1 MKNEIRLTYIMM
13 GICLILLSGFLLN
26 ANAQIDIYYPDN
38 TTSELWIANQTDPG
52 FDRRV
57 TDTIPTDDYTCIV
70 IRNQVN
76 ESVSLIDDPITF
88 INTFVKIFYA
98 VVFCFAIVMF
108 AYIFKRVIL

>member
-1 MKNEIRLTYIMM
+1 MKITKIII
-13 GICLILLSGFLLN
+13 GISLILISGFLLS

-38 TTSELWIANQTDPG
+38 TTSELWIATQTNPE
-52 FDRRV
+52 FDHRV
-57 TDTIPTDDYTCIV
+57 NDTIPTDDYTCIV

-76 ESVSLIDDPITF
+76 ESVNLIDDPITF
-88 INTFVKIFYA
+88 VNTFVKIFYV